1 MTQRTLKR
9 QVVWEEMR
17 RLEDAGLGHC
27 EWVSSSRD
35 KFVLDASHP
44 AATALTI
51 RPGAN
56 GFVRADDDTLL
67 FRAPSEAFRQGLVG
81 IKPPLQSQSDKGYE
95 LRWSAVDISDIRQMF
110 DVLRSIVP
118 SSTAGTWV

>member
-1 MTQRTLKR
+1 MTQRTPKR
-9 QVVWEEMR
+9 QVVWEEMQ
-17 RLEDAGLGHC
+17 RLEDAGLGHR

-44 AATALTI
+44 AATALTS

-67 FRAPSEAFRQGLVG
+67 FRAPSEPLRQGL
-81 IKPPLQSQSDKGYE
+81 ISIQPLLHSQSDKGYE
-95 LRWSAVDISDIRQMF
+95 LRWSALDIADIRQMF
-110 DVLRSIVP
+110 DVLRSIV
-118 SSTAGTWV
+118 S